1 MVFVVVSTSSSVAN
15 ASKIFYCPIVLIP
28 FCHFMEREIIMIRV
42 TASTTTGAARGGNV
56 GWIRVRRGDVLYVW
70 IVD

>member
-1 MVFVVVSTSSSVAN
+1 
-15 ASKIFYCPIVLIP
+15 
-28 FCHFMEREIIMIRV
+28 MEREIIMIRV